1 MEVIFVDWAPIK
13 RKSQIRYGA
22 HIRRYYAWITLNKIV
37 DKVIPFRKENG
48 NINWQAVINMFKK
61 ESKIWLEYGC
71 GGVAHFFVLLAS
83 FIRFRK
89 TLILNVHDF
98 VMQQKDTYEKHP
110 LLQGLRLQITEQLLL
125 KRANV
130 IILPSPGLLNY
141 FKPRKNQKVI
151 IMPPGVGED
160 ELSIPPPRNVRKNIK
175 TAIYFGSMRRKGIIP
190 EIIKLFSALDEWELL
205 LVGQKEGAKIEET
218 KNVKYLG
225 VVSHEDLNAILEC
238 ADVVLIPLPKR
249 EYFNIAMHMK
259 LGYALKS
266 CKPVI
271 TTKLRGILEY
281 MSLTG
286 LEKNVIYV
294 EKWDLDSLKEA
305 LQKALNLNINADET
319 IKRLRTLTWE
329 PRFRKAIMIAMYM
342 NHRNKNHRNKIE
354 WI

>member
-71 GGVAHFFVLLAS
+71 GGIAHFFVLLAS

-98 VMQQKDTYEKHP
+98 TVKEQKDTYGELPFLKR
-110 LLQGLRLQITEQLLL
+110 LRLEITEQLQL

-130 IILPSPGLLNY
+130 IIFPTPGLLDY

-225 VVSHEDLNAILEC
+225 VVSHDELQAILD
-238 ADVVLIPLPKR
+238 DVDVILIALPKK
-249 EYFNIAMHMK
+249 EYFEKAMPTK
-259 LGYALKS
+259 LAYALKS

-271 TTKLRGILEY
+271 ATRLKGIFDY
-281 MSLTG
+281 VSMIG
-286 LEKNVIYV
+286 LEENVIYV
-294 EKWDLDSLKEA
+294 EEWNIDSLKYA
-305 LQKALNLNINADET
+305 LQKATDINIDAERT
-319 IKRLRTLTWE
+319 VEKLRPMAWE
-329 PRFRKAIMIAMYM
+329 PRFRKAIKIAMHM
-342 NHRNKNHRNKIE
+342 NHRNYYEIE